1 MRLFVA
7 IEPPAGVLTE
17 LAAAIEPLQAATPD
31 LRWTSRSAWHLTLAF
46 LGDVEDAVLPE
57 LTARLERAAR
67 RHPPQLLA
75 VAGGGAFPSPARARV
90 LWAGIRGDSRALAL
104 LAASVAAGAR
114 RAGAPPPD
122 EDRKYRPHLTLA
134 RCRQPANVAALTEAL
149 AGLSTADWTA
159 RSVHLIRSQLGGRE
173 PRYDDVGEWPLAAQ
187 ARPPA

>member
-17 LAAAIEPLQAATPD
+17 LAAAIEPLQAAVPE
-31 LRWTSRSAWHLTLAF
+31 LRWTSRNAWHLTLAF
-46 LGDVEDAVLPE
+46 LGDVDEGVLPE
-57 LTARLERAAR
+57 LTARLERASR

-75 VAGGGAFPSPARARV
+75 IEGGGAFPSPARARV
-90 LWAGIRGDSRALAL
+90 LWAGIRADDRALAS

-122 EDRKYRPHLTLA
+122 EGRRYRAHLTLA
-134 RCRQPANVAALTEAL
+134 RCRQPTNVAALTAAL

-159 RSVHLIRSQLGGRE
+159 RSVHLVRSQLGGKE
-173 PRYDDVGEWPLAAQ
+173 PQYEYVGEWPLPAK
-187 ARPPA
+187 ARPRT